1 MNPKGKLYHIYCDE
15 SRQSKDRFMI
25 IGGIII
31 PAESVQNF
39 EATMQQYR
47 AEQNMHAELKW
58 SKVTNQKYKEYQR
71 FIDYFFALNNTDKL
85 HFKAIVIDNH
95 QVNHHKYNN
104 GNKELGF
111 YKFYYQ
117 LLLHCFGLPCYKRDE
132 QTRFIIHPDHRH
144 SSYSLGELKVI
155 LNRGLSKKLG
165 IQTNAFVAI
174 EPKDS
179 RQSEIVQ
186 IVDIILGAIG
196 FQKNGYQLL
205 ADSRKAKIDL
215 VNYIARSAGLP
226 GLTENTSRLT
236 ERFTIWNFKLRQ

>member
-104 GNKELGF
+104 GSKEL
-111 YKFYYQ
+111 
-117 LLLHCFGLPCYKRDE
+117 
-132 QTRFIIHPDHRH
+132 
-144 SSYSLGELKVI
+144 
-155 LNRGLSKKLG
+155 
-165 IQTNAFVAI
+165 NAFVAI

-179 RQSEIVQ
+179 RQSEILQ

-215 VNYIARSAGLP
+215 ANYIARSAGLP